1 MTMIHATMPATFE
14 DLPQIF
20 DLFEKA
26 IQYQQSNGYIGW
38 NSYDKAFIR
47 KDVEQ
52 GLLFKIVCDDHVQ
65 CIFSVCYSDE
75 LIWRE
80 REKGDALYLHR
91 IVLNRDFRGMK
102 VFGVVLEW
110 AIQQVREQNLRF
122 IRMDTWAG
130 NKKLIDYYK
139 SYGFNFIENYTTAN
153 TPDLPEQ
160 HRNLHVALLEIE
172 PT

>member
-1 MTMIHATMPATFE
+1 MIQATMPATLE

-26 IQYQQSNGYIGW
+26 IQYQQTNGYIGW
-38 NSYDKAFIR
+38 KSYDKAFIR

-52 GLLFKIVCDDHVQ
+52 GLLFKIVCDDKVI
-65 CIFSVCYSDE
+65 CIFSVCYTDE

-91 IVLNRDFRGMK
+91 IVLNRDFRGVK
-102 VFGVVLEW
+102 IFAVVLEW

-130 NKKLIDYYK
+130 NTKLIDYYK
-139 SYGFNFIENYTTAN
+139 SYGFNFIENYTTSN

-160 HRNLHVALLEIE
+160 HRNLNVALLELE
-172 PT
+172 PA